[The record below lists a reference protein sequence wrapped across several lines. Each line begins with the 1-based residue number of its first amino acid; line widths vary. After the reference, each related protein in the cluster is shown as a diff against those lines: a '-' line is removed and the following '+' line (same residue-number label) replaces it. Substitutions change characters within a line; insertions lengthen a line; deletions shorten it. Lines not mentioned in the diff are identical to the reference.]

1 MTEKEKI
8 EEKIQA
14 IVKKHGKGILADS
27 KYLQAEDLEGTFSE
41 TPYFVDLK
49 KVWEMKQKLYG
60 ILGG

>member
-27 KYLQAEDLEGTFSE
+27 KYLQAEDMEGTFTE
-41 TPYFVDLK
+41 TPYFADCK
-49 KVWEMKQKLYG
+49 KIWEMKQSLYG